1 MLKNIDILVKKV
13 IDNWSYE
20 FLDNFLIKEKLSDEH
35 LLLLYKLGR
44 YNFFLENFNHIDRL
58 SLLLDITSKELQD
71 FMFLC
76 LKQTS
81 INENFLSS
89 KYKNSY
95 ISFLSSHLYII
106 NFEDFQLFLKIL
118 NEVKN
123 SQDLI
128 LQSFFLKNSIDFF
141 ILIQVIF
148 FSKVEFILLC

>member
-1 MLKNIDILVKKV
+1 
-13 IDNWSYE
+13 
-20 FLDNFLIKEKLSDEH
+20 
-35 LLLLYKLGR
+35 
-44 YNFFLENFNHIDRL
+44 
-58 SLLLDITSKELQD
+58 
-71 FMFLC
+71 MFLC
-76 LKQTS
+76 LKQPS
-81 INENFLSS
+81 INEKFLSS

-123 SQDLI
+123 SQDFI

-141 ILIQVIF
+141 MLIQVIF